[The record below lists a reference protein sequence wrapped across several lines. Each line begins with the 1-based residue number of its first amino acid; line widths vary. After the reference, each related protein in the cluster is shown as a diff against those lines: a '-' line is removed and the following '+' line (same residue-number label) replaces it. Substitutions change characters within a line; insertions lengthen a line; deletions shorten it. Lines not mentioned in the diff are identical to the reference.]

1 MGEFDVIVVG
11 GGHAGVEAAH
21 AAARI
26 GVRVAL
32 ITTSRASIA
41 TLPCNCSI
49 GGPAKGH
56 LVREIDA
63 LGGLMAEVTDASL
76 THIRMLN
83 TGKGPAVHALR
94 AQVDIDVYP
103 KLMASRI
110 DEHPLISI
118 IEGMVSRI
126 LTAPSDGETSAVSGV
141 ALEDGTQLSAQKVVI
156 TTGTFLRGVCHRG
169 QDSWSGGRSDQPAAG
184 ALSSSLAEL
193 GFPLLRLKTGT
204 TPRIRFSS
212 INVDLSEEQP
222 SEPECPPFSFSTP
235 SRRHDGLLPAWQVW
249 TNAETHQ
256 VIRENLHLSAMYGGL
271 IEGVGPRYCPSIED
285 KVVRFADKD
294 SHQIFLEREGWNT
307 ESVYV
312 QGMSTSL
319 PEDVQLAFLKSI
331 PALENVEVIKY
342 GYAVEYDAVPPTE
355 LYRTLETKRIQGL
368 YLAGQ
373 INGTSGYE
381 EAAGQGLLA
390 GANAALAVSDLPPLE
405 IERHEGYLGVMV
417 DDLVTK
423 GVDDPYR
430 LLTSRAEY
438 RLTLRHDNADLRLT
452 PKGISHGLVSS
463 ERRERFEKRKQL
475 IDDVMALM
483 KSTFVTNQQ
492 HTYLAE
498 NGLPTPDNKMTVL
511 EYARRPEVTQQAV
524 ADLLQLELDAA
535 RDGIQQG
542 IIFARYEHYVARE
555 YSQIEAYKRADDMR
569 IPQEIDYRSINSLAS
584 EAREKLSQIRPST
597 VGQAARIPGVN
608 PADISILRLH
618 LAATKRQY
626 VEPMGSQER

>member
-1 MGEFDVIVVG
+1 MGDWDVIVVG

-32 ITTSRASIA
+32 VTTSRASIA

-103 KLMASRI
+103 KLMATLVE
-110 DEHPLISI
+110 EHPLITI

-126 LTAPSDGETSAVSGV
+126 LTAPRPNTTPEISGV
-141 ALEDGTQLSAQKVVI
+141 ELADGTVINASKVVI

-169 QDSWSGGRSDQPAAG
+169 QNSWSGGRADQPAAG
-184 ALSSSLAEL
+184 ALSTSLAEL

-212 INVDLSEEQP
+212 INLDLTEEQP

-235 SRRHDGLLPAWQVW
+235 DRRHDGLLPAWQVW
-249 TNAETHQ
+249 TNDGTHQ

-319 PEDVQLAFLKSI
+319 PEEVQLAFLKSI
-331 PALENVEVIKY
+331 PALANVEVIKY

-355 LYRTLETKRIQGL
+355 LFRTLETKRIQGL

-390 GANAALAVSDLPPLE
+390 GANAALNVKGLPPLE

-423 GVDDPYR
+423 GIDDPYR

-438 RLTLRHDNADLRLT
+438 RLTLRHDNADIRLT
-452 PKGISHGLVSS
+452 PKGIAHGLVTP
-463 ERRERFEKRKQL
+463 ERQQRFERRKQL
-475 IDDVMALM
+475 IDDVMSLM
-483 KSTFVTNQQ
+483 KSSFVTNQQ
-492 HTYLAE
+492 HAYLSAQ
-498 NGLPTPDNKMTVL
+498 GLPTPDNKMSVL

-524 ADLLQLELDAA
+524 ADLLQLDVSDA

-555 YSQIEAYKRADDMR
+555 YSQIDAYKRADDMR
-569 IPQEIDYRSINSLAS
+569 IPPEIDYRAINSLAS
-584 EAREKLSQIRPST
+584 EAREKLLQIRPST

-618 LAATKRQY
+618 LAANKRQLA
-626 VEPMGSQER
+626 EPTVR

>member
-1 MGEFDVIVVG
+1 MGDWDVIVVG

-32 ITTSRASIA
+32 VTTSRASIA

-103 KLMASRI
+103 KLMATLV
-110 DEHPLISI
+110 DEHPLITI

-126 LTAPSDGETSAVSGV
+126 LTDSRPDAVLEISGV
-141 ALEDGTQLSAQKVVI
+141 ELTDGKKLSASKVVI

-169 QDSWSGGRSDQPAAG
+169 QNSWSGGRADQPAAG
-184 ALSSSLAEL
+184 ALSTSLAEL

-212 INVDLSEEQP
+212 INLDLTEEQP
-222 SEPECPPFSFSTP
+222 SENCPPFSFSTP
-235 SRRHDGLLPAWQVW
+235 GRRHDGLLPAWQVW
-249 TNAETHQ
+249 TNDATHQ

-319 PEDVQLAFLKSI
+319 PEEVQLAFLKSI
-331 PALENVEVIKY
+331 PALANVEVIKY

-355 LYRTLETKRIQGL
+355 LFRTLETKRIHGL

-390 GANAALAVSDLPPLE
+390 GANAALSVKGLPPLE

-452 PKGISHGLVSS
+452 PKGITHGLVSP
-463 ERRERFEKRKQL
+463 ERKERFEHRKQL
-475 IDDVMALM
+475 IDDVMSLM
-483 KSTFVTNQQ
+483 KSSFVTNQQ
-492 HTYLAE
+492 HAYLSA
-498 NGLPTPDNKMTVL
+498 NGLPAPDNKMSIL

-524 ADLLQLELDAA
+524 ADLLQLDVNDA

-555 YSQIEAYKRADDMR
+555 YSQIDAYKRADDMR
-569 IPQEIDYRSINSLAS
+569 IPLEIDYRAINSLAS
-584 EAREKLSQIRPST
+584 EAREKLLQIRPST

-618 LAATKRQY
+618 LAANKRQLA
-626 VEPMGSQER
+626 EPTVR

>member
-1 MGEFDVIVVG
+1 MGDWDVIVVG

-103 KLMASRI
+103 KLMATLV
-110 DEHPLISI
+110 DEHPLITI

-126 LTAPSDGETSAVSGV
+126 LTESRPDATPEITGVELTDGAK
-141 ALEDGTQLSAQKVVI
+141 LSASKVVI

-169 QDSWSGGRSDQPAAG
+169 QNSWSGGRADQPAAG
-184 ALSSSLAEL
+184 ALSTSLSEL

-212 INVDLSEEQP
+212 INLDLTEEQP

-235 SRRHDGLLPAWQVW
+235 RRRHDGLFPAWQVW
-249 TNAETHQ
+249 TNDATHQ

-319 PEDVQLAFLKSI
+319 PEEVQLAFLKSI
-331 PALENVEVIKY
+331 PALANVEVIKY

-355 LYRTLETKRIQGL
+355 LFRTLETKRIQGL

-390 GANAALAVSDLPPLE
+390 GANAALHVKGLPPLE

-423 GVDDPYR
+423 GIDDPYR

-438 RLTLRHDNADLRLT
+438 RLTLRHDNADIRLT
-452 PKGISHGLVSS
+452 PKGIAHGLVTP
-463 ERRERFEKRKQL
+463 ERKQRFERRKQL
-475 IDDVMALM
+475 IDDVMSLM
-483 KSTFVTNQQ
+483 KSSFVTNQQ
-492 HTYLAE
+492 HAYLSAQ
-498 NGLPTPDNKMTVL
+498 GLPTPDNKMSVL

-524 ADLLQLELDAA
+524 ADLLQLDVNDA

-555 YSQIEAYKRADDMR
+555 YSQIDAYKRADDMR
-569 IPQEIDYRSINSLAS
+569 IPLEIDYRAINSLAS
-584 EAREKLSQIRPST
+584 EAREKLLQIRPST

-618 LAATKRQY
+618 LAANKRQFA
-626 VEPMGSQER
+626 EPSVQ

>member
-1 MGEFDVIVVG
+1 M
-11 GGHAGVEAAH
+11 
-21 AAARI
+21 
-26 GVRVAL
+26 
-32 ITTSRASIA
+32 
-41 TLPCNCSI
+41 
-49 GGPAKGH
+49 
-56 LVREIDA
+56 
-63 LGGLMAEVTDASL
+63 ASL
-76 THIRMLN
+76 
-83 TGKGPAVHALR
+83 VE
-94 AQVDIDVYP
+94 
-103 KLMASRI
+103 
-110 DEHPLISI
+110 EHPLITI

-126 LTAPSDGETSAVSGV
+126 LTVSSDSDCPVVSGV
-141 ALEDGTQLSAQKVVI
+141 VLEDGTQLGASKVVI

-169 QDSWSGGRSDQPAAG
+169 QNSWSGGRADQPAAG
-184 ALSSSLAEL
+184 ALSTSLADL

-212 INVDLSEEQP
+212 IDLACSEEQP
-222 SEPECPPFSFSTP
+222 SEPECPPFSFMTP
-235 SRRHDGLLPAWQVW
+235 RRRHDGLLPAWQVW
-249 TNAETHQ
+249 TNDATHQ

-331 PALENVEVIKY
+331 PALANVEVIKY

-355 LYRTLETKRIQGL
+355 LFRTLETKRIQGL

-390 GANAALAVSDLPPLE
+390 GANAALHVKGLYPLE

-423 GVDDPYR
+423 GIDDPYR

-452 PKGISHGLVSS
+452 PKGITHGLVTP
-463 ERRERFEKRKQL
+463 ERKERFEQRKQL
-475 IDDVMALM
+475 IDIVMSQM
-483 KSTFVTNQQ
+483 KTTFVTNQQ
-492 HTYLAE
+492 HVYLAE

-511 EYARRPEVTQQAV
+511 EYARRPEVTHQAV
-524 ADLLQLELDAA
+524 ADLLQLDVNDA

-555 YSQIEAYKRADDMR
+555 YSQIDAYKRADDMR
-569 IPQEIDYRSINSLAS
+569 IPVEIDYRSINSLAS

-626 VEPMGSQER
+626 AEPSVQ

>member
-1 MGEFDVIVVG
+1 MGDWDVIVVG

-32 ITTSRASIA
+32 VTTSRASIA

-103 KLMASRI
+103 KLMATLV
-110 DEHPLISI
+110 DEHPLISV

-126 LTAPSDGETSAVSGV
+126 LTAPRPNATPEISGV
-141 ALEDGTQLSAQKVVI
+141 ELADGTVINASKVVI

-169 QDSWSGGRSDQPAAG
+169 QNSWSGGRADQPAAG
-184 ALSSSLAEL
+184 ALSTSLADL

-212 INVDLSEEQP
+212 INLDLTEEQP

-235 SRRHDGLLPAWQVW
+235 DRRHDGLLPAWQVW
-249 TNAETHQ
+249 TNDGTHQ

-319 PEDVQLAFLKSI
+319 PEHVQLAFLKSI
-331 PALENVEVIKY
+331 PALANVEVIKY

-355 LYRTLETKRIQGL
+355 LFRTLETKRIQGL

-390 GANAALAVSDLPPLE
+390 GANAALHVKGLPPLE

-423 GVDDPYR
+423 GIDDPYR

-438 RLTLRHDNADLRLT
+438 RLTLRHDNADIRLT
-452 PKGISHGLVSS
+452 PKGIAHGLVTP
-463 ERRERFEKRKQL
+463 ERKQRFERRKQL
-475 IDDVMALM
+475 IDDVMSLM
-483 KSTFVTNQQ
+483 KSSFVTNQQ
-492 HTYLAE
+492 HAYLSAQ
-498 NGLPTPDNKMTVL
+498 GLPTPDNKMSVL

-524 ADLLQLELDAA
+524 ADLLQLDVNDA

-555 YSQIEAYKRADDMR
+555 YSQIDAYKRADDMR
-569 IPQEIDYRSINSLAS
+569 IPLEIDYRAINSLAS
-584 EAREKLSQIRPST
+584 EAREKLLQIRPST

-618 LAATKRQY
+618 LAATKRQFA
-626 VEPMGSQER
+626 EPSEQ

>member
-1 MGEFDVIVVG
+1 MGDWDVIVVG

-32 ITTSRASIA
+32 VTTSRASIA

-103 KLMASRI
+103 KLMETQVE
-110 DEHPLISI
+110 EHPLISI

-126 LTAPSDGETSAVSGV
+126 LTAPRPNATPEICGV
-141 ALEDGTQLSAQKVVI
+141 ELADGTVINASKVVI

-169 QDSWSGGRSDQPAAG
+169 QNSWSGGRADQPAAG
-184 ALSSSLAEL
+184 ALSTSLAEL

-212 INVDLSEEQP
+212 INLDLTEAQP

-235 SRRHDGLLPAWQVW
+235 GRRHDGLLPAWQVW
-249 TNAETHQ
+249 TNDTTHQ

-319 PEDVQLAFLKSI
+319 PEEVQLAFLKSI
-331 PALENVEVIKY
+331 PALANVEVIKY

-355 LYRTLETKRIQGL
+355 LFRTLETKRIQGL

-390 GANAALAVSDLPPLE
+390 GANAALNVKGLPPLE

-423 GVDDPYR
+423 GIDDPYR

-438 RLTLRHDNADLRLT
+438 RLTLRHDNADIRLT
-452 PKGISHGLVSS
+452 PKGIAHGLVTP
-463 ERRERFEKRKQL
+463 ERQQRFERRKQL
-475 IDDVMALM
+475 IDDVMSLM
-483 KSTFVTNQQ
+483 KSSFVTNQQ
-492 HTYLAE
+492 HAYLSAQ
-498 NGLPTPDNKMTVL
+498 GLPTPDNKMSVL

-524 ADLLQLELDAA
+524 ADLLQLDVNDA

-555 YSQIEAYKRADDMR
+555 YSQIDAYKRADDMR
-569 IPQEIDYRSINSLAS
+569 IPPEIDYRAINSLAS
-584 EAREKLSQIRPST
+584 EAREKLLQIRPST

-618 LAATKRQY
+618 LAANKRQLA
-626 VEPMGSQER
+626 EPTVR

>member
-1 MGEFDVIVVG
+1 MGDWDVIVVG

-32 ITTSRASIA
+32 VTTSRASIA

-103 KLMASRI
+103 KLMATLV
-110 DEHPLISI
+110 DEHPLITI
-118 IEGMVSRI
+118 IEGMVARI
-126 LTAPSDGETSAVSGV
+126 LTESCPDAVLEISGV
-141 ALEDGTQLSAQKVVI
+141 ELTDGTKLSASKVVI

-169 QDSWSGGRSDQPAAG
+169 QNSWSGGRADQPAAG
-184 ALSSSLAEL
+184 ALSTSLAEL

-212 INVDLSEEQP
+212 INLDLTEEQP

-235 SRRHDGLLPAWQVW
+235 GRRHDGLLPAWQVW
-249 TNAETHQ
+249 TNDATHK

-319 PEDVQLAFLKSI
+319 PEEVQLAFLKSI
-331 PALENVEVIKY
+331 PALANVEVIKY

-355 LYRTLETKRIQGL
+355 LFRTLETKRIQGL

-390 GANAALAVSDLPPLE
+390 GANAALNVKGLPPLE

-452 PKGISHGLVSS
+452 PKGITHGLVSP
-463 ERRERFEKRKQL
+463 ERKERFEQRKQL
-475 IDDVMALM
+475 IDDVMSLM
-483 KSTFVTNQQ
+483 KSSFVTNQQ
-492 HTYLAE
+492 HAYLCA
-498 NGLPTPDNKMTVL
+498 NCLPAPDNKMSIL

-524 ADLLQLELDAA
+524 ADLLQLDVNDA

-555 YSQIEAYKRADDMR
+555 YSQIDAYKRADDMR
-569 IPQEIDYRSINSLAS
+569 IPLEIDYRAINSLAS
-584 EAREKLSQIRPST
+584 EAREKLLQIRPST

-618 LAATKRQY
+618 LAANKRQLA
-626 VEPMGSQER
+626 EPTVR

>member
-1 MGEFDVIVVG
+1 MGDWDVIVVG

-32 ITTSRASIA
+32 VTTSRASIA

-103 KLMASRI
+103 KLMETQVE
-110 DEHPLISI
+110 EHPLISI

-126 LTAPSDGETSAVSGV
+126 LTAPRPNATPEICGV
-141 ALEDGTQLSAQKVVI
+141 ELADGTVINASKVVI

-169 QDSWSGGRSDQPAAG
+169 QNSWSGGRADQPAAG
-184 ALSSSLAEL
+184 ALSTSLAEL

-212 INVDLSEEQP
+212 INLDLTEEQP

-235 SRRHDGLLPAWQVW
+235 GRRHDGLLPAWQVW
-249 TNAETHQ
+249 TNDTTHQ

-319 PEDVQLAFLKSI
+319 PEEVQLAFLKSI
-331 PALENVEVIKY
+331 PALANVEVIKY

-355 LYRTLETKRIQGL
+355 LFRTLETKRIQGL

-390 GANAALAVSDLPPLE
+390 GANAALNVKGLPPLE

-423 GVDDPYR
+423 GIDDPYR

-438 RLTLRHDNADLRLT
+438 RLTLRHDNADIRLT
-452 PKGISHGLVSS
+452 PKGIAHGLVTP
-463 ERRERFEKRKQL
+463 ERKERFEQRKQL
-475 IDDVMALM
+475 IDDVMSLM
-483 KSTFVTNQQ
+483 KSSFVTNQQ
-492 HTYLAE
+492 HAYLCA
-498 NGLPTPDNKMTVL
+498 NGLPAPDNKMSIL

-524 ADLLQLELDAA
+524 ADLLQLDVNDA

-555 YSQIEAYKRADDMR
+555 YSQIDAYKRADDMR
-569 IPQEIDYRSINSLAS
+569 IPLEIDYRAINSLAS
-584 EAREKLSQIRPST
+584 EAREKLLQIRPST

-618 LAATKRQY
+618 LAANKRQLA
-626 VEPMGSQER
+626 EPTVR

>member
-1 MGEFDVIVVG
+1 MGDWDVIVVG

-32 ITTSRASIA
+32 VTTSRASIA

-103 KLMASRI
+103 KLMATLV
-110 DEHPLISI
+110 DEHPLISV

-126 LTAPSDGETSAVSGV
+126 LTAPRPNATPEISGV
-141 ALEDGTQLSAQKVVI
+141 ELADGTVINASKVVI

-169 QDSWSGGRSDQPAAG
+169 QNSWSGGRADQPAAG
-184 ALSSSLAEL
+184 ALSTSLADL

-212 INVDLSEEQP
+212 INLDLTEEQP

-235 SRRHDGLLPAWQVW
+235 DRRHDGLLPAWQVW
-249 TNAETHQ
+249 TNDGTHQ

-319 PEDVQLAFLKSI
+319 PEHVQLAFLKSI
-331 PALENVEVIKY
+331 PALANIEVIKY

-355 LYRTLETKRIQGL
+355 LFRTLETKRIQGL

-390 GANAALAVSDLPPLE
+390 GANAALHVKGLPPLE

-423 GVDDPYR
+423 GIDDPYR

-438 RLTLRHDNADLRLT
+438 RLTLRHDNADIRLT
-452 PKGISHGLVSS
+452 PKGIAHGLVTP
-463 ERRERFEKRKQL
+463 ERKQRFERRKQL
-475 IDDVMALM
+475 IDDVMSLM
-483 KSTFVTNQQ
+483 KSSFVTNQQ
-492 HTYLAE
+492 HAYLSAQ
-498 NGLPTPDNKMTVL
+498 GLPTPDNKMSVL

-524 ADLLQLELDAA
+524 ADLLQLDVNDA

-555 YSQIEAYKRADDMR
+555 YSQIDAYKRADDMR
-569 IPQEIDYRSINSLAS
+569 IPLEIDYRAINSLAS
-584 EAREKLSQIRPST
+584 EAREKLLQIRPST

-618 LAATKRQY
+618 LAANKRQFA
-626 VEPMGSQER
+626 EPSVQ

>member
-1 MGEFDVIVVG
+1 MGDWDVIVVG

-32 ITTSRASIA
+32 VTTSRASIA

-103 KLMASRI
+103 KLMATLV
-110 DEHPLISI
+110 DEHPLISV

-126 LTAPSDGETSAVSGV
+126 LTAPRPNATPEISGV
-141 ALEDGTQLSAQKVVI
+141 ELADGTVINASKVVI

-169 QDSWSGGRSDQPAAG
+169 QNSWSGGRADQPAAG
-184 ALSSSLAEL
+184 ALSTSLADL

-212 INVDLSEEQP
+212 INLDLTEEQP

-235 SRRHDGLLPAWQVW
+235 DRRHDGLLPAWQVW
-249 TNAETHQ
+249 TNDGTHQ

-319 PEDVQLAFLKSI
+319 PEHVQLAFLKSI
-331 PALENVEVIKY
+331 PALANVEVIKY

-355 LYRTLETKRIQGL
+355 LFRTLETKRIQGL

-390 GANAALAVSDLPPLE
+390 GANAALNVKALPPLE

-423 GVDDPYR
+423 GIDDPYR

-438 RLTLRHDNADLRLT
+438 RLTLRHDNADIRLT
-452 PKGISHGLVSS
+452 PKGIAHGLVTP
-463 ERRERFEKRKQL
+463 ERKQRFERRKQL
-475 IDDVMALM
+475 IDDVMSLM
-483 KSTFVTNQQ
+483 KSSFVTNQQ
-492 HTYLAE
+492 HAYLSAQ
-498 NGLPTPDNKMTVL
+498 GLPTPDNKMSVL

-524 ADLLQLELDAA
+524 ADLLQLDVNDA

-555 YSQIEAYKRADDMR
+555 YSQIDAYKRADDMR
-569 IPQEIDYRSINSLAS
+569 IPLEIDYRAINSLAS
-584 EAREKLSQIRPST
+584 EAREKLLQIRPST

-618 LAATKRQY
+618 LAANKRQFA
-626 VEPMGSQER
+626 EPSVQ

>member
-1 MGEFDVIVVG
+1 MGDWDVIVVG

-32 ITTSRASIA
+32 VTTSRASIA

-103 KLMASRI
+103 KLMATLVE
-110 DEHPLISI
+110 EHPLITI

-126 LTAPSDGETSAVSGV
+126 LTAPRPNTTPEISGV
-141 ALEDGTQLSAQKVVI
+141 ELADGTVINASKVVI

-169 QDSWSGGRSDQPAAG
+169 QNSWSGGRADQPAAG
-184 ALSSSLAEL
+184 ALSTSLAEL

-212 INVDLSEEQP
+212 INLDLTEEQP

-235 SRRHDGLLPAWQVW
+235 GRRHDGLLPAWQVW
-249 TNAETHQ
+249 TNDTTHQ

-319 PEDVQLAFLKSI
+319 PEEVQLAFLKSI
-331 PALENVEVIKY
+331 PALANVEVIKY

-355 LYRTLETKRIQGL
+355 LFRTLETKRIQGL

-390 GANAALAVSDLPPLE
+390 GANAALNVKGLPPLE

-423 GVDDPYR
+423 GIDDPYR

-438 RLTLRHDNADLRLT
+438 RLTLRHDNADIRLT
-452 PKGISHGLVSS
+452 PKGIAHGLVTP
-463 ERRERFEKRKQL
+463 ERKQRFERRKQL
-475 IDDVMALM
+475 IDDVMSLM
-483 KSTFVTNQQ
+483 KSSFVTNQQ
-492 HTYLAE
+492 HAYLSAQ
-498 NGLPTPDNKMTVL
+498 GLPTPDNKMSVL

-524 ADLLQLELDAA
+524 ADLLQLDVSDA

-555 YSQIEAYKRADDMR
+555 YSQIDAYKRADDMR
-569 IPQEIDYRSINSLAS
+569 IPPEIDYRAINSLAS
-584 EAREKLSQIRPST
+584 EAREKLLQIRPST

-618 LAATKRQY
+618 LAANKRQFA
-626 VEPMGSQER
+626 EPSEQ

>member
-94 AQVDIDVYP
+94 AHVDIEVYP
-103 KLMASRI
+103 KLMASLI

-126 LTAPSDGETSAVSGV
+126 ITAPTDGETSVVSGV

-212 INVDLSEEQP
+212 INLDLSEEQP
-222 SEPECPPFSFSTP
+222 SENCPPFSFSTP
-235 SRRHDGLLPAWQVW
+235 GRRHDGLLPAWQVW

-390 GANAALAVSDLPPLE
+390 GANAALAVSAMPPLE

-452 PKGISHGLVSS
+452 PKGISHGLISS

-483 KSTFVTNQQ
+483 KTTFVTNQQ
-492 HTYLAE
+492 HTYLSK
-498 NGLPTPDNKMTVL
+498 NGLPSPDNKMTVL

-626 VEPMGSQER
+626 VEPMRSQER

>member
-1 MGEFDVIVVG
+1 MGDFDVVVVG

-26 GVRVAL
+26 GMRVAL
-32 ITTSRASIA
+32 VTTSRASIA

-103 KLMASRI
+103 KLMAARI
-110 DEHPLISI
+110 EEHPLISI

-126 LTAPSDGETSAVSGV
+126 LTASAHTGNAAVSGV
-141 ALEDGTQLSAQKVVI
+141 ALEDGTELCARKVVI

-169 QDSWSGGRSDQPAAG
+169 QNSWSGGRSDQPAAG

-212 INVDLSEEQP
+212 INLDLSEEQP
-222 SEPECPPFSFSTP
+222 SENCPPFSFSTP
-235 SRRHDGLLPAWQVW
+235 GRRHDGLLPAWQVW

-355 LYRTLETKRIQGL
+355 LYRTLETKRVQGL

-390 GANAALAVSDLPPLE
+390 GANAALAVRALPPLE

-452 PKGISHGLVSS
+452 PKGISHGLISS
-463 ERRERFEKRKQL
+463 ERRERFEQRKQL

-483 KSTFVTNQQ
+483 KTTFVTNQQ
-492 HTYLAE
+492 HTYLSQ
-498 NGLPTPDNKMTVL
+498 NGLPSPDNKMTVL

-569 IPQEIDYRSINSLAS
+569 IPQDIDYSSINSLAS
-584 EAREKLSQIRPST
+584 EAREKLTHIRPTT

-618 LAATKRQY
+618 LAASKRRL
-626 VEPMGSQER
+626 VEPMTSNDR

>member
-1 MGEFDVIVVG
+1 MGDWDVIVVG

-32 ITTSRASIA
+32 VTTSRASIA

-103 KLMASRI
+103 KLMETLVE
-110 DEHPLISI
+110 EHPLISI

-126 LTAPSDGETSAVSGV
+126 LTVPRPNAMPEISGV
-141 ALEDGTQLSAQKVVI
+141 ELADGTVINASKVVI

-169 QDSWSGGRSDQPAAG
+169 QNSWSGGRADQPAAG
-184 ALSSSLAEL
+184 ALSTSLSDL

-212 INVDLSEEQP
+212 INLDLTEEQP

-235 SRRHDGLLPAWQVW
+235 GRRHDGLLPAWQVW
-249 TNAETHQ
+249 TNDGTHQ

-294 SHQIFLEREGWNT
+294 SHQIFLEREGWTT

-331 PALENVEVIKY
+331 PALANVEVIKY

-355 LYRTLETKRIQGL
+355 LFRTLETKRIQGL

-390 GANAALAVSDLPPLE
+390 GANAALHVKGLPPLE

-423 GVDDPYR
+423 GIDDPYR

-438 RLTLRHDNADLRLT
+438 RLTLRHDNADIRLT
-452 PKGISHGLVSS
+452 PKGIAHGLVTP
-463 ERRERFEKRKQL
+463 ERQHRFERRKQL
-475 IDDVMALM
+475 IDDVMSLM
-483 KSTFVTNQQ
+483 KSSFVTNQQ
-492 HTYLAE
+492 HAYLSAQ
-498 NGLPTPDNKMTVL
+498 GLPTPDNKMSVL

-524 ADLLQLELDAA
+524 ADLLQLDVNDA

-555 YSQIEAYKRADDMR
+555 YSQIDAYKRADDMR
-569 IPQEIDYRSINSLAS
+569 IPAEIDYRAINSLAS
-584 EAREKLSQIRPST
+584 EAREKLLQIRPST

-618 LAATKRQY
+618 LAANKRQLADPS
-626 VEPMGSQER
+626 VQ

>member
-1 MGEFDVIVVG
+1 MGDWDVIVVG

-32 ITTSRASIA
+32 VTTSRASIA

-103 KLMASRI
+103 KLMAARV
-110 DEHPLISI
+110 DEHPLITI

-126 LTAPSDGETSAVSGV
+126 LTLSSVDDTPLISGV
-141 ALEDGTQLSAQKVVI
+141 ELEDGTSLVSGKVVI

-169 QDSWSGGRSDQPAAG
+169 QNSWSGGRADQPAAG
-184 ALSSSLAEL
+184 ALSTSLADL

-212 INVDLSEEQP
+212 INLAYSEEQP

-235 SRRHDGLLPAWQVW
+235 NRRHDGLLPAWQVW
-249 TNAETHQ
+249 TNNATHE

-355 LYRTLETKRIQGL
+355 LFRTLETKRIQGL

-381 EAAGQGLLA
+381 EAAGLGLLA
-390 GANAALAVSDLPPLE
+390 GANAALSVKGMPPLE

-452 PKGISHGLVSS
+452 PKGIANGLVCS
-463 ERRERFEKRKQL
+463 ERQERFERRKCL
-475 IDDVMALM
+475 IDNVMHLM
-483 KSTFVTNQQ
+483 KSTYVTNVQ
-492 HTYLAE
+492 HAYLSAH
-498 NGLPTPDNKMTVL
+498 GLPTPDNKMSIL

-524 ADLLQLELDAA
+524 ADLLELSLDDA

-555 YSQIEAYKRADDMR
+555 YSQIDAYKRADDMR
-569 IPQEIDYRSINSLAS
+569 IPLEIDYRAINSLAS
-584 EAREKLSQIRPST
+584 EAREKLLQIRPST

-618 LAATKRQY
+618 LAANKRQLA
-626 VEPMGSQER
+626 EPTVR

>member
-1 MGEFDVIVVG
+1 MGDWDVIVVG

-32 ITTSRASIA
+32 VTTSRASIA

-103 KLMASRI
+103 KLMATLV
-110 DEHPLISI
+110 DEHPLITI

-126 LTAPSDGETSAVSGV
+126 LTESRPDAVLEISGV
-141 ALEDGTQLSAQKVVI
+141 ELTDGTKLSASKVVI

-169 QDSWSGGRSDQPAAG
+169 QNSWSGGRADQPAAG
-184 ALSSSLAEL
+184 ALSTSLSEL

-212 INVDLSEEQP
+212 INLDLTEEQP

-235 SRRHDGLLPAWQVW
+235 GRRHDGLLPAWQVW
-249 TNAETHQ
+249 TNDTTHQ

-319 PEDVQLAFLKSI
+319 PEEVQLAFLKSI
-331 PALENVEVIKY
+331 PALANVEVIKY

-355 LYRTLETKRIQGL
+355 LFRTLETKRIQGL

-390 GANAALAVSDLPPLE
+390 GANAALNVKGLPPLE

-452 PKGISHGLVSS
+452 PKGITHGLVSL
-463 ERRERFEKRKQL
+463 ERKERFEQRKQL
-475 IDDVMALM
+475 IDDVMSLM
-483 KSTFVTNQQ
+483 KSSFVTNQQ
-492 HTYLAE
+492 HAYLCA
-498 NGLPTPDNKMTVL
+498 NGLPAPDNKMSIL

-524 ADLLQLELDAA
+524 ADLLQLDVNDA

-555 YSQIEAYKRADDMR
+555 YSQIDAYKRADDMR
-569 IPQEIDYRSINSLAS
+569 IPLEIDYRAINSLAS
-584 EAREKLSQIRPST
+584 EAREKLLQIRPST

-618 LAATKRQY
+618 LAANKRQLA
-626 VEPMGSQER
+626 EPTVR

>member
-1 MGEFDVIVVG
+1 MGDWDVIVVG

-32 ITTSRASIA
+32 VTTSRASIA

-103 KLMASRI
+103 KLMATLVE
-110 DEHPLISI
+110 EHPLITI

-126 LTAPSDGETSAVSGV
+126 LTAPRPNTTPEISGV
-141 ALEDGTQLSAQKVVI
+141 ELADGTVINASKVVI

-169 QDSWSGGRSDQPAAG
+169 QNSWSGGRADQPAAG
-184 ALSSSLAEL
+184 ALSTSLAEL

-212 INVDLSEEQP
+212 INLDLTEEQP

-235 SRRHDGLLPAWQVW
+235 DRRHDGLLPAWQVW
-249 TNAETHQ
+249 TNDGTHQ

-319 PEDVQLAFLKSI
+319 PEEVQLAFLKSI
-331 PALENVEVIKY
+331 PALANVEVIKY

-355 LYRTLETKRIQGL
+355 LFRTLETKRIQGL

-390 GANAALAVSDLPPLE
+390 GANAALNVKGLPPLE

-423 GVDDPYR
+423 GIDDPYR

-438 RLTLRHDNADLRLT
+438 RLTLRHDNADIRLT
-452 PKGISHGLVSS
+452 PKGIAHGLVTP
-463 ERRERFEKRKQL
+463 ERKQRFERRKQL
-475 IDDVMALM
+475 IDDVMSLM
-483 KSTFVTNQQ
+483 KSSFVTNQQ
-492 HTYLAE
+492 HAYLSAQ
-498 NGLPTPDNKMTVL
+498 GLPTPDNKMSVL

-524 ADLLQLELDAA
+524 ADLLQLDVSDA

-555 YSQIEAYKRADDMR
+555 YSQIDAYKRADDMR
-569 IPQEIDYRSINSLAS
+569 IPPEIDYRAINSLAS
-584 EAREKLSQIRPST
+584 EAREKLLQIRPST

-618 LAATKRQY
+618 LAANKRQFA
-626 VEPMGSQER
+626 EPSEQ

>member
-1 MGEFDVIVVG
+1 MGDWDVIVVG

-103 KLMASRI
+103 KRMETLVE
-110 DEHPLISI
+110 EHPLITI

-126 LTAPSDGETSAVSGV
+126 LTGPSPSATPEISGV
-141 ALEDGTQLSAQKVVI
+141 ELVDGTVINASKVVI

-169 QDSWSGGRSDQPAAG
+169 QNSWSGGRADQPAAG
-184 ALSSSLAEL
+184 ALSTSLADL

-212 INVDLSEEQP
+212 INLDLTEEQP

-235 SRRHDGLLPAWQVW
+235 DRRHDGLLPAWQVW
-249 TNAETHQ
+249 TNNATHD

-331 PALENVEVIKY
+331 PALANVEVIKY

-355 LYRTLETKRIQGL
+355 LFRTLETKRIQGL

-390 GANAALAVSDLPPLE
+390 GANAALHVKGLPPLE

-423 GVDDPYR
+423 GIDDPYR

-438 RLTLRHDNADLRLT
+438 RLTLRHDNADIRLT
-452 PKGISHGLVSS
+452 PKGIAHGLVTP
-463 ERRERFEKRKQL
+463 ERKQRFERRKQL
-475 IDDVMALM
+475 IDDVMSLM
-483 KSTFVTNQQ
+483 KSSFVTNQQ
-492 HTYLAE
+492 HAYLSAQ
-498 NGLPTPDNKMTVL
+498 GLPTPDNKMSVL

-524 ADLLQLELDAA
+524 ADLLKLDVIDA

-555 YSQIEAYKRADDMR
+555 YSQIDAYKRADDMR
-569 IPQEIDYRSINSLAS
+569 IPLEIDYRAINSLAS
-584 EAREKLSQIRPST
+584 EAREKLLQIRPST

-618 LAATKRQY
+618 LAANKRQFA
-626 VEPMGSQER
+626 EPSVQ

>member
-1 MGEFDVIVVG
+1 MGDFDVVVVG

-26 GVRVAL
+26 GMRVAL
-32 ITTSRASIA
+32 VTTSRASIA

-103 KLMASRI
+103 KLMAARI
-110 DEHPLISI
+110 EEHPLISI

-126 LTAPSDGETSAVSGV
+126 LTATTDGETSAVSGV
-141 ALEDGTQLSAQKVVI
+141 ALEDGTELCARKVVI

-169 QDSWSGGRSDQPAAG
+169 QNSWSGGRSDQPAAG

-212 INVDLSEEQP
+212 INLDLSEEQP
-222 SEPECPPFSFSTP
+222 SENCPPFSFSTP
-235 SRRHDGLLPAWQVW
+235 GRRHDGLLPAWQVW

-355 LYRTLETKRIQGL
+355 LYRTLETKRVQGL

-390 GANAALAVSDLPPLE
+390 GANAALAVRALPPLE

-452 PKGISHGLVSS
+452 PKGISHGLISS
-463 ERRERFEKRKQL
+463 ERRERFEQRKQL

-483 KSTFVTNQQ
+483 KTTFVTNE
-492 HTYLAE
+492 HHKYLSE
-498 NGLPTPDNKMTVL
+498 YGLPTPDNKMTVL

-569 IPQEIDYRSINSLAS
+569 IPQDIDYSSINSLAS
-584 EAREKLSQIRPST
+584 EAREKLTHIRPTT

-618 LAATKRQY
+618 LAASKRRL
-626 VEPMGSQER
+626 VEPMTSNDR

>member
-1 MGEFDVIVVG
+1 MGDFDVVVVG

-26 GVRVAL
+26 GMRVAL
-32 ITTSRASIA
+32 VTTSRASIA

-63 LGGLMAEVTDASL
+63 LGGLMAEVTDESL

-103 KLMASRI
+103 KLMAARI
-110 DEHPLISI
+110 EEHPLISI

-126 LTAPSDGETSAVSGV
+126 LTATTDGETSAVSGV
-141 ALEDGTQLSAQKVVI
+141 ALEVGTELCARKVVI

-169 QDSWSGGRSDQPAAG
+169 QNSWSGGRSDQPAAG
-184 ALSSSLAEL
+184 ALSTSLAAL

-204 TPRIRFSS
+204 TPRIKFSS
-212 INVDLSEEQP
+212 INLDLSEEQP

-235 SRRHDGLLPAWQVW
+235 VRRHDGLLPAWQVW
-249 TNAETHQ
+249 TNAETHK

-355 LYRTLETKRIQGL
+355 LYRTLETKRVQGL

-390 GANAALAVSDLPPLE
+390 GANAALAVRALPPLE

-423 GVDDPYR
+423 GV
-430 LLTSRAEY
+430 
-438 RLTLRHDNADLRLT
+438 
-452 PKGISHGLVSS
+452 
-463 ERRERFEKRKQL
+463 
-475 IDDVMALM
+475 
-483 KSTFVTNQQ
+483 
-492 HTYLAE
+492 
-498 NGLPTPDNKMTVL
+498 
-511 EYARRPEVTQQAV
+511 
-524 ADLLQLELDAA
+524 
-535 RDGIQQG
+535 
-542 IIFARYEHYVARE
+542 
-555 YSQIEAYKRADDMR
+555 
-569 IPQEIDYRSINSLAS
+569 
-584 EAREKLSQIRPST
+584 
-597 VGQAARIPGVN
+597 
-608 PADISILRLH
+608 
-618 LAATKRQY
+618 
-626 VEPMGSQER
+626 

>member
-1 MGEFDVIVVG
+1 MGDWDVIVVG

-32 ITTSRASIA
+32 VTTSRASIA

-103 KLMASRI
+103 KLMATLV
-110 DEHPLISI
+110 DEHPLISV

-126 LTAPSDGETSAVSGV
+126 LTAPRPNATPEISGV
-141 ALEDGTQLSAQKVVI
+141 ELADGTVINASKVVI

-169 QDSWSGGRSDQPAAG
+169 QNSWSGGRADQPAAG
-184 ALSSSLAEL
+184 ALSTSLADL

-212 INVDLSEEQP
+212 INLDLTEEQP

-235 SRRHDGLLPAWQVW
+235 DRRHDGLLPAWQVW
-249 TNAETHQ
+249 TNDGTHQ

-319 PEDVQLAFLKSI
+319 PEEVQLAFLKSI
-331 PALENVEVIKY
+331 PALANVEVIKY

-355 LYRTLETKRIQGL
+355 LFRTLETKRIQGL

-390 GANAALAVSDLPPLE
+390 GANAALHVKGLPPLE

-423 GVDDPYR
+423 GIDDPYR

-438 RLTLRHDNADLRLT
+438 RLTLRHDNADIRLT
-452 PKGISHGLVSS
+452 PKGIAHGLVTP
-463 ERRERFEKRKQL
+463 ERKQRFERRKQL
-475 IDDVMALM
+475 IDDVMSLM
-483 KSTFVTNQQ
+483 KSSFVTNQQ
-492 HTYLAE
+492 HAYLSAQ
-498 NGLPTPDNKMTVL
+498 GLPTPDNKMSVL

-524 ADLLQLELDAA
+524 ADLLQLDVNDA

-555 YSQIEAYKRADDMR
+555 YSQIDAYKRADDMR
-569 IPQEIDYRSINSLAS
+569 IPLEIDYRAINSLAS
-584 EAREKLSQIRPST
+584 EAREKLLQIRPST

-618 LAATKRQY
+618 LAANKRQFA
-626 VEPMGSQER
+626 EPSVQ

>member
-1 MGEFDVIVVG
+1 MGDWDVIVVG

-32 ITTSRASIA
+32 VTTSRASIA

-103 KLMASRI
+103 KLMETLVE
-110 DEHPLISI
+110 EHPLISI

-126 LTAPSDGETSAVSGV
+126 LTVPRPNAMPEISGV
-141 ALEDGTQLSAQKVVI
+141 ELADGTVINASKVVI

-169 QDSWSGGRSDQPAAG
+169 QNSWSGGRADQPAAG
-184 ALSSSLAEL
+184 ALSTSLSDL

-212 INVDLSEEQP
+212 INLDLTEEQP

-235 SRRHDGLLPAWQVW
+235 GRRHDGLLPAWQVW
-249 TNAETHQ
+249 TNDGTHQ

-294 SHQIFLEREGWNT
+294 SHQIFLEREGWTT

-331 PALENVEVIKY
+331 PALANVEVIKY

-355 LYRTLETKRIQGL
+355 LFRTLETKRIQGL

-390 GANAALAVSDLPPLE
+390 GANAALHVKGLPPLE

-423 GVDDPYR
+423 GIDDPYR

-438 RLTLRHDNADLRLT
+438 RLTLRHDNADIRLT
-452 PKGISHGLVSS
+452 PKGIAHGLVTP
-463 ERRERFEKRKQL
+463 ERQHRFERRKQL
-475 IDDVMALM
+475 IDDVMSLM
-483 KSTFVTNQQ
+483 KSSFVTNQQ
-492 HTYLAE
+492 HAYLSAQ
-498 NGLPTPDNKMTVL
+498 GLPTPDNKMSVL

-524 ADLLQLELDAA
+524 ADLLQLDVNDA

-555 YSQIEAYKRADDMR
+555 YSQIDAYKRADDMR
-569 IPQEIDYRSINSLAS
+569 IPAEIDYRAINSLAS
-584 EAREKLSQIRPST
+584 EAREKLLQIRPST

-618 LAATKRQY
+618 LAANKRQFA
-626 VEPMGSQER
+626 EPSVQ

>member
-1 MGEFDVIVVG
+1 MGDFDVIVVG

-110 DEHPLISI
+110 EEHPLISI

-126 LTAPSDGETSAVSGV
+126 LTSPSDGEKSSVSGV
-141 ALEDGTQLSAQKVVI
+141 ALEDGTLLHAQKVVI

-169 QDSWSGGRSDQPAAG
+169 QNSWSGGRSDQPAAG
-184 ALSSSLAEL
+184 ALSTSLAEL

-212 INVDLSEEQP
+212 INIDLSEEQP

-235 SRRHDGLLPAWQVW
+235 NRRHDGLLPAWQVW
-249 TNAETHQ
+249 TNIETHQ

-285 KVVRFADKD
+285 KVVRFADKE

-331 PALENVEVIKY
+331 PALANVEVIKY

-390 GANAALAVSDLPPLE
+390 GANAALAVSEMPPLE

-452 PKGISHGLVSS
+452 PKGITHGLISL
-463 ERRERFEKRKQL
+463 ERREQFEKRKQL

-483 KSTFVTNQQ
+483 TSTFVTNQQ
-492 HTYLAE
+492 HNYLVE

-511 EYARRPEVTQQAV
+511 EYARRPEVTQKAV
-524 ADLLQLELDAA
+524 AELLHLALDAA

-569 IPQEIDYRSINSLAS
+569 IPHEIDYRSINSLAS

-618 LAATKRQY
+618 LAATKRQHL
-626 VEPMGSQER
+626 EPIGP

>member
-1 MGEFDVIVVG
+1 MGDWDVIVVG

-32 ITTSRASIA
+32 VTTSRASIA

-103 KLMASRI
+103 KLMATLVE
-110 DEHPLISI
+110 EHPLITI

-126 LTAPSDGETSAVSGV
+126 LTAPRPNTTPEISGV
-141 ALEDGTQLSAQKVVI
+141 ELADGTVINASKVVI

-169 QDSWSGGRSDQPAAG
+169 QNSWSGGRADQPAAG
-184 ALSSSLAEL
+184 ALSTSLAEL

-212 INVDLSEEQP
+212 INLDLTEEQP

-235 SRRHDGLLPAWQVW
+235 DRRHDGLLPAWQVW
-249 TNAETHQ
+249 TNDGTHQ

-319 PEDVQLAFLKSI
+319 PEEVQLAFLKSI
-331 PALENVEVIKY
+331 PALANVEVIKY

-355 LYRTLETKRIQGL
+355 LFRTLETKRIQGL

-390 GANAALAVSDLPPLE
+390 GANAALHVKGLHPLE

-423 GVDDPYR
+423 GIDDPYR

-438 RLTLRHDNADLRLT
+438 RLTLRHDNADIRLT
-452 PKGISHGLVSS
+452 PKGIAHGLVTP
-463 ERRERFEKRKQL
+463 ERKQRFERRKQL
-475 IDDVMALM
+475 IDDVMSLM
-483 KSTFVTNQQ
+483 KSSFVTNQQ
-492 HTYLAE
+492 HAYLSAQ
-498 NGLPTPDNKMTVL
+498 GLPTPDNKMSVL

-524 ADLLQLELDAA
+524 ADLLQLDVSDA

-555 YSQIEAYKRADDMR
+555 YSQIDAYKRADDMR
-569 IPQEIDYRSINSLAS
+569 IPPEIDYRAINSLAS
-584 EAREKLSQIRPST
+584 EAREKLLQIRPST

-618 LAATKRQY
+618 LAANKRQFA
-626 VEPMGSQER
+626 EPSEQ

>member
-1 MGEFDVIVVG
+1 MGDWDVIVVG

-103 KLMASRI
+103 KLMETLVE
-110 DEHPLISI
+110 EHPLITI

-126 LTAPSDGETSAVSGV
+126 LTGPSPSATPEISGV
-141 ALEDGTQLSAQKVVI
+141 ELVDGTVINASKVVI

-169 QDSWSGGRSDQPAAG
+169 QNSWSGGRADQPAAG
-184 ALSSSLAEL
+184 ALSTSLADL

-212 INVDLSEEQP
+212 INLDLTEEQP

-235 SRRHDGLLPAWQVW
+235 DRRHDGLLPAWQVW
-249 TNAETHQ
+249 TNNATHD

-331 PALENVEVIKY
+331 PALANVEVIKY

-355 LYRTLETKRIQGL
+355 LFRTLETKRIQGL

-390 GANAALAVSDLPPLE
+390 GANAALHVKGLPPLE

-423 GVDDPYR
+423 GIDDPYR

-438 RLTLRHDNADLRLT
+438 RLTLRHDNADIRLT
-452 PKGISHGLVSS
+452 PKGIAHGLVTP
-463 ERRERFEKRKQL
+463 ERKQRFERRKQL
-475 IDDVMALM
+475 IDDVMSLM
-483 KSTFVTNQQ
+483 KSSFVTNQQ
-492 HTYLAE
+492 HAYLSAQ
-498 NGLPTPDNKMTVL
+498 GLPTPDNKMSVL

-524 ADLLQLELDAA
+524 ADLLKLDVIDA

-555 YSQIEAYKRADDMR
+555 YSQIDAYKRADDMR
-569 IPQEIDYRSINSLAS
+569 IPLEIDYRAINSLAS
-584 EAREKLSQIRPST
+584 EAREKLLQIRPST

-618 LAATKRQY
+618 LAANKRQFA
-626 VEPMGSQER
+626 EPSVP

>member
-1 MGEFDVIVVG
+1 MGDWDVIVVG

-32 ITTSRASIA
+32 VTTSRASIA

-103 KLMASRI
+103 KLMATLV
-110 DEHPLISI
+110 DEHPLITI

-126 LTAPSDGETSAVSGV
+126 LTDSRPDAVLEISGV
-141 ALEDGTQLSAQKVVI
+141 ELTDGKKLSASKVVI

-169 QDSWSGGRSDQPAAG
+169 QNSWSGGRADQPAAG
-184 ALSSSLAEL
+184 ALSTSLAEL

-212 INVDLSEEQP
+212 INLDLTEEQP
-222 SEPECPPFSFSTP
+222 SENCPPFSFSTP
-235 SRRHDGLLPAWQVW
+235 GRRHDGLLPAWQVW
-249 TNAETHQ
+249 TNDATHQ

-319 PEDVQLAFLKSI
+319 PEEVQLAFLKSI
-331 PALENVEVIKY
+331 PALANVEVIKY

-355 LYRTLETKRIQGL
+355 LFRTLETKRIHGL

-390 GANAALAVSDLPPLE
+390 GANAALSVKGLPPLE

-452 PKGISHGLVSS
+452 PKGITHGLVSP
-463 ERRERFEKRKQL
+463 ERKERFEHRKQL
-475 IDDVMALM
+475 IDDVMSLM
-483 KSTFVTNQQ
+483 KSSFVTNQQ
-492 HTYLAE
+492 HAYLCA
-498 NGLPTPDNKMTVL
+498 NGLPAPDNKMSIL

-524 ADLLQLELDAA
+524 ADLLQLDVNDA

-555 YSQIEAYKRADDMR
+555 YSQIDAYKRADDMR
-569 IPQEIDYRSINSLAS
+569 IPLEIDYRAINSLAS
-584 EAREKLSQIRPST
+584 EAREKLLQIRPST

-618 LAATKRQY
+618 LAANKRQLA
-626 VEPMGSQER
+626 EPTVR

>member
-1 MGEFDVIVVG
+1 MGDWDVIVVG

-32 ITTSRASIA
+32 VTTSRASIA

-103 KLMASRI
+103 KLMATLV
-110 DEHPLISI
+110 DEHPLISV

-126 LTAPSDGETSAVSGV
+126 LTAPRPNATPEISGV
-141 ALEDGTQLSAQKVVI
+141 ELADGTVINASKVVI

-169 QDSWSGGRSDQPAAG
+169 QNSWSGGRADQPAAG
-184 ALSSSLAEL
+184 ALSTSLADL

-212 INVDLSEEQP
+212 INLDLTEEQP

-235 SRRHDGLLPAWQVW
+235 DRRHDGLLPAWQVW
-249 TNAETHQ
+249 TNDGTHQ

-319 PEDVQLAFLKSI
+319 PEHVQLAFLKSI
-331 PALENVEVIKY
+331 PALANVEVIKY

-355 LYRTLETKRIQGL
+355 LFRTLETKRIQGL

-390 GANAALAVSDLPPLE
+390 GANAALHVKGLPPLE

-423 GVDDPYR
+423 GIDDPYR

-438 RLTLRHDNADLRLT
+438 RLTLRHDNADIRLT
-452 PKGISHGLVSS
+452 PKGIAHGLVTP
-463 ERRERFEKRKQL
+463 ERKQRFERRKQL
-475 IDDVMALM
+475 IDDVMSLM
-483 KSTFVTNQQ
+483 KSSFVTNQQ
-492 HTYLAE
+492 HAYLSAQ
-498 NGLPTPDNKMTVL
+498 GLPTPDNKMSVL

-524 ADLLQLELDAA
+524 ADLLQLDVNDA

-555 YSQIEAYKRADDMR
+555 YSQIDAYKRADDMR
-569 IPQEIDYRSINSLAS
+569 IPLEIDYRAINSLAS
-584 EAREKLSQIRPST
+584 EAREKLLQIRPST

-618 LAATKRQY
+618 LAANKRQFA
-626 VEPMGSQER
+626 EPSVQ

>member
-1 MGEFDVIVVG
+1 MGDWDVIVVG

-32 ITTSRASIA
+32 VTTSRASIA

-103 KLMASRI
+103 KLMANLVE
-110 DEHPLISI
+110 EHPLISI

-126 LTAPSDGETSAVSGV
+126 LTESRPNATPEITGV
-141 ALEDGTQLSAQKVVI
+141 ELEDGIVINANKVVI

-169 QDSWSGGRSDQPAAG
+169 QNSWSGGRADQPAAG
-184 ALSSSLAEL
+184 ALSTSLAEL

-212 INVDLSEEQP
+212 IDLQCSEEQP
-222 SEPECPPFSFSTP
+222 SEPECPPFSFMTP

-249 TNAETHQ
+249 TNNVTHE

-331 PALENVEVIKY
+331 PALKNVEVIKY

-355 LYRTLETKRIQGL
+355 LYRTLETKRIHGL

-390 GANAALAVSDLPPLE
+390 GANAALSVRALPSLE

-452 PKGISHGLVSS
+452 PKGIAHGLISP
-463 ERRERFEKRKQL
+463 ERQRRFERRKQL
-475 IDDVMALM
+475 IDDVMTQM
-483 KSTFVTNQQ
+483 KTTFVTNLQ
-492 HTYLAE
+492 HVYLAE

-511 EYARRPEVTQQAV
+511 EYARRPEVTHKAV
-524 ADLLQLELDAA
+524 ADLLDLELEQAF
-535 RDGIQQG
+535 DGIQQG

-555 YSQIEAYKRADDMR
+555 YSQIDAYKRADDMR
-569 IPQEIDYRSINSLAS
+569 IPLEIDYRTINSLAS

-626 VEPMGSQER
+626 AEPSVQ

>member
-1 MGEFDVIVVG
+1 MGDWDVIVVG

-32 ITTSRASIA
+32 VTTSRASIA

-103 KLMASRI
+103 KLMASQI

-118 IEGMVSRI
+118 MEGMVSRI
-126 LTAPSDGETSAVSGV
+126 LTVPTDGETSAVSGV

-212 INVDLSEEQP
+212 INLDLSEEQP
-222 SEPECPPFSFSTP
+222 SENCPPFSFSTP
-235 SRRHDGLLPAWQVW
+235 GRRHDGLLPAWQVW

-331 PALENVEVIKY
+331 PALKNVEVIKY

-390 GANAALAVSDLPPLE
+390 GANAALAVSAMPPLE

-452 PKGISHGLVSS
+452 PKGVSHGLISS

-483 KSTFVTNQQ
+483 KTTFVTNQQ
-492 HTYLAE
+492 HTYLSKS
-498 NGLPTPDNKMTVL
+498 GLPTPDNKMTVL
-511 EYARRPEVTQQAV
+511 EYARRPEVTQRAV

-569 IPQEIDYRSINSLAS
+569 IPLEIDYRAINSLAS
-584 EAREKLSQIRPST
+584 EAREKLLQIRPST

-618 LAATKRQY
+618 LAANKRQLA
-626 VEPMGSQER
+626 EPTVR

>member
-1 MGEFDVIVVG
+1 MGDWDVIVVG

-32 ITTSRASIA
+32 VTTSRASIA

-103 KLMASRI
+103 KLMETLVE
-110 DEHPLISI
+110 EHPLISI

-126 LTAPSDGETSAVSGV
+126 LTDPRPNATPEISGV
-141 ALEDGTQLSAQKVVI
+141 ELADGTVINASKVVI

-169 QDSWSGGRSDQPAAG
+169 QNSWSGGRADQPAAG
-184 ALSSSLAEL
+184 ALSTSLSDL

-212 INVDLSEEQP
+212 INLDLTEEQP

-235 SRRHDGLLPAWQVW
+235 GRRHDGLLPAWQVW
-249 TNAETHQ
+249 TNDGTHQ

-294 SHQIFLEREGWNT
+294 SHQIFLEREGWTT

-331 PALENVEVIKY
+331 PALANVEVIKY

-355 LYRTLETKRIQGL
+355 LFRTLETKRIQGL

-390 GANAALAVSDLPPLE
+390 GANAALHVKGLPPLE

-423 GVDDPYR
+423 GIDDPYR

-438 RLTLRHDNADLRLT
+438 RLTLRHDNADIRLT
-452 PKGISHGLVSS
+452 PKGIAHGLVTP
-463 ERRERFEKRKQL
+463 ERQHRFERRKQL
-475 IDDVMALM
+475 IDDVMSLM
-483 KSTFVTNQQ
+483 KSSFVTNQQ
-492 HTYLAE
+492 HAYLSAQ
-498 NGLPTPDNKMTVL
+498 GLPTPDNKMSVL

-524 ADLLQLELDAA
+524 ADLLQLDVNDA

-555 YSQIEAYKRADDMR
+555 YSQIDAYKRADDMR
-569 IPQEIDYRSINSLAS
+569 IPAEIDYRAINSLAS
-584 EAREKLSQIRPST
+584 EAREKLLQIRPST

-618 LAATKRQY
+618 LAANKRQFA
-626 VEPMGSQER
+626 EPSVQ

>member
-1 MGEFDVIVVG
+1 MGDWDVIVVG

-32 ITTSRASIA
+32 VTTSRDSIA

-63 LGGLMAEVTDASL
+63 LGGLMAEVTDASV

-103 KLMASRI
+103 KLMATLV
-110 DEHPLISI
+110 DEHPLITI
-118 IEGMVSRI
+118 IEGMVSHI
-126 LTAPSDGETSAVSGV
+126 LTDSRPDAALEISGV
-141 ALEDGTQLSAQKVVI
+141 ELTDGTKLSATKVVI

-169 QDSWSGGRSDQPAAG
+169 QNSWSGGRADQPAAG
-184 ALSSSLAEL
+184 ALSTSLSEL

-212 INVDLSEEQP
+212 INLDLTEEQP

-235 SRRHDGLLPAWQVW
+235 RRRHDGLLPAWQVW
-249 TNAETHQ
+249 TNDATHQ

-319 PEDVQLAFLKSI
+319 PEEVQLAFLKSI
-331 PALENVEVIKY
+331 PALANVEVIKY

-355 LYRTLETKRIQGL
+355 LFRTLETKRIQGL

-390 GANAALAVSDLPPLE
+390 GANAALNVKGLPPLE

-452 PKGISHGLVSS
+452 PKGITHGLVSP
-463 ERRERFEKRKQL
+463 ERKERFEQRKQL
-475 IDDVMALM
+475 IDDVMSLM
-483 KSTFVTNQQ
+483 QSSFVTNQQ
-492 HTYLAE
+492 HAYLCA
-498 NGLPTPDNKMTVL
+498 NGLPAPDNKMSIL

-524 ADLLQLELDAA
+524 ADLLQLDVNDS

-555 YSQIEAYKRADDMR
+555 YSQIDAYKRADDMR
-569 IPQEIDYRSINSLAS
+569 IPLEIDYRAINSLAS
-584 EAREKLSQIRPST
+584 EAREKLLQIRPST

-618 LAATKRQY
+618 LAANKRQLA
-626 VEPMGSQER
+626 EPTVR

>member
-1 MGEFDVIVVG
+1 MGDWDVIVVG

-32 ITTSRASIA
+32 VTTSRASIA

-103 KLMASRI
+103 KLMETQVE
-110 DEHPLISI
+110 EHPLISI

-126 LTAPSDGETSAVSGV
+126 LTAPRPNATPEICGV
-141 ALEDGTQLSAQKVVI
+141 ELADGTVINASKVVI

-169 QDSWSGGRSDQPAAG
+169 QNSWSGGRADQPAAG
-184 ALSSSLAEL
+184 ALSTSLAEL

-212 INVDLSEEQP
+212 INLDLTEEQP

-235 SRRHDGLLPAWQVW
+235 GRRHDGLLPAWQVW
-249 TNAETHQ
+249 TNDTTHQ

-319 PEDVQLAFLKSI
+319 PEEVQLAFLKSI
-331 PALENVEVIKY
+331 PALANVEVIKY

-355 LYRTLETKRIQGL
+355 LFRTLETKRIQGL

-390 GANAALAVSDLPPLE
+390 GANAALNVKGLPPLE

-423 GVDDPYR
+423 GIDDPYR

-438 RLTLRHDNADLRLT
+438 RLTLRHDNADIRLT
-452 PKGISHGLVSS
+452 PKGIAHGLVTP
-463 ERRERFEKRKQL
+463 ERKERFEQRKQL
-475 IDDVMALM
+475 IDDVMSLM
-483 KSTFVTNQQ
+483 KSSFVTNQQ
-492 HTYLAE
+492 HAYLCA
-498 NGLPTPDNKMTVL
+498 NGLPAPDNKMSIL

-524 ADLLQLELDAA
+524 ADLLQLDVNDA

-555 YSQIEAYKRADDMR
+555 YSQIDAYKRADDMR
-569 IPQEIDYRSINSLAS
+569 IPLEIDYRAINSLAS
-584 EAREKLSQIRPST
+584 EAREKLLQIRPST

-618 LAATKRQY
+618 LAANKRQFA
-626 VEPMGSQER
+626 EPSEQ

>member
-1 MGEFDVIVVG
+1 M
-11 GGHAGVEAAH
+11 
-21 AAARI
+21 
-26 GVRVAL
+26 
-32 ITTSRASIA
+32 
-41 TLPCNCSI
+41 
-49 GGPAKGH
+49 
-56 LVREIDA
+56 
-63 LGGLMAEVTDASL
+63 
-76 THIRMLN
+76 
-83 TGKGPAVHALR
+83 
-94 AQVDIDVYP
+94 
-103 KLMASRI
+103 
-110 DEHPLISI
+110 
-118 IEGMVSRI
+118 
-126 LTAPSDGETSAVSGV
+126 
-141 ALEDGTQLSAQKVVI
+141 
-156 TTGTFLRGVCHRG
+156 
-169 QDSWSGGRSDQPAAG
+169 
-184 ALSSSLAEL
+184 
-193 GFPLLRLKTGT
+193 
-204 TPRIRFSS
+204 
-212 INVDLSEEQP
+212 
-222 SEPECPPFSFSTP
+222 TP

-249 TNAETHQ
+249 TNNVTHE

-355 LYRTLETKRIQGL
+355 LYRTLETKRINGL

-390 GANAALAVSDLPPLE
+390 GANAALSVRALPSLE

-452 PKGISHGLVSS
+452 PKGIAHGLISP
-463 ERRERFEKRKQL
+463 ERQRRFERRKQL
-475 IDDVMALM
+475 IDDVMTQM
-483 KSTFVTNQQ
+483 KTTFVTNLQ
-492 HTYLAE
+492 HVYLAE

-511 EYARRPEVTQQAV
+511 EYARRPEVTHKAV
-524 ADLLQLELDAA
+524 ADLLDIELEQAF
-535 RDGIQQG
+535 DGIQQG

-555 YSQIEAYKRADDMR
+555 YSQIDAYKRADDMR
-569 IPQEIDYRSINSLAS
+569 IPLEIDYRSINSLAS

-626 VEPMGSQER
+626 AEPSVQ

>member
-1 MGEFDVIVVG
+1 MGDWDVIVVG

-32 ITTSRASIA
+32 VTTSRASIA

-103 KLMASRI
+103 KLMATLV
-110 DEHPLISI
+110 DEHPLITI

-126 LTAPSDGETSAVSGV
+126 LTDSRPDAVLEISGV
-141 ALEDGTQLSAQKVVI
+141 ELTDGKKLSASKVVI

-169 QDSWSGGRSDQPAAG
+169 QNSWSGGRADQPAAG
-184 ALSSSLAEL
+184 ALSTSLAEL

-212 INVDLSEEQP
+212 INLDLTEEQP
-222 SEPECPPFSFSTP
+222 SENCPPFSFSTP
-235 SRRHDGLLPAWQVW
+235 GRRHDGLLPAWQVW
-249 TNAETHQ
+249 TNDATHQ

-319 PEDVQLAFLKSI
+319 PEEVQLAFLKSI
-331 PALENVEVIKY
+331 PALANVDVIKY

-355 LYRTLETKRIQGL
+355 LFRTLETKRIQGL

-390 GANAALAVSDLPPLE
+390 GANAALSVKGLPPLE

-452 PKGISHGLVSS
+452 PKGITHGLVSP
-463 ERRERFEKRKQL
+463 ERKERFEHRKQL
-475 IDDVMALM
+475 IDDVMSLM
-483 KSTFVTNQQ
+483 KSSFVTNQQ
-492 HTYLAE
+492 HAYLSA
-498 NGLPTPDNKMTVL
+498 NGLPAPDNKMSIL

-524 ADLLQLELDAA
+524 ADLLQLDVNDA

-555 YSQIEAYKRADDMR
+555 YSQIDAYKRADDMR
-569 IPQEIDYRSINSLAS
+569 IPLEIDYRAINSLAS
-584 EAREKLSQIRPST
+584 EAREKLLQIRPST

-618 LAATKRQY
+618 LAANKRQLA
-626 VEPMGSQER
+626 EPTVR

>member
-1 MGEFDVIVVG
+1 MGDWDVIVVG

-32 ITTSRASIA
+32 VTTSRASIA

-103 KLMASRI
+103 KLMANLVE
-110 DEHPLISI
+110 EHPLISI

-126 LTAPSDGETSAVSGV
+126 LTDSRPNATPEITGV
-141 ALEDGTQLSAQKVVI
+141 ELEDGIVINANKVVI

-169 QDSWSGGRSDQPAAG
+169 QNSWSGGRADQPAAG
-184 ALSSSLAEL
+184 ALSTSLTEL
-193 GFPLLRLKTGT
+193 GFHLLRLKTGT

-212 INVDLSEEQP
+212 IDLQCSEEQP
-222 SEPECPPFSFSTP
+222 SEPECPPFSFMTP

-249 TNAETHQ
+249 TNNATHE

-355 LYRTLETKRIQGL
+355 LYRTLETKRIHGL

-390 GANAALAVSDLPPLE
+390 GANAALSVRALPSLE

-452 PKGISHGLVSS
+452 PKGIAHGLISP
-463 ERRERFEKRKQL
+463 ERQGRFERRKQL
-475 IDDVMALM
+475 IDDVMSQM
-483 KSTFVTNQQ
+483 KTTFVTNLQ
-492 HTYLAE
+492 HVYLAE

-511 EYARRPEVTQQAV
+511 EYARRPEVTHKAV
-524 ADLLQLELDAA
+524 ADLLDIELEQAF
-535 RDGIQQG
+535 DGIQQG

-555 YSQIEAYKRADDMR
+555 YSQIDAYKRADDMR
-569 IPQEIDYRSINSLAS
+569 IPLEIDYRSINSLAS

-626 VEPMGSQER
+626 AEPSVQ